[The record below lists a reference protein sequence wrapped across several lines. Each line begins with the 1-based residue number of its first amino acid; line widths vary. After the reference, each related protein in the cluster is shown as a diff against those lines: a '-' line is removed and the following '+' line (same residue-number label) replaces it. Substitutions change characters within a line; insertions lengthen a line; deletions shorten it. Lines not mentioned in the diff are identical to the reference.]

1 MRSVN
6 FFIIDRCRVTF
17 RDKGVETCLSRSS
30 ADGRSVSPPGTTG
43 ANRGTTK
50 VARLRWK
57 SEAAKAVKQHADR
70 RRKDKLTFCDTS
82 VQIYYFFLKR
92 FATSQAFVHRRPLC
106 PLPPRASHTA
116 LPKMHRQSVKYQRKE
131 APCRALSENVLS
143 KVHNKEEKHVDFD
156 RKLGL
161 FPIKVHVFSTRLL

>member
-17 RDKGVETCLSRSS
+17 RDKGVETCLSRCS

-50 VARLRWK
+50 AARLRRK
-57 SEAAKAVKQHADR
+57 SEAAKAVEKHADR
-70 RRKDKLTFCDTS
+70 RRKGKLTFCDTS

-106 PLPPRASHTA
+106 PLPPRASHTT
-116 LPKMHRQSVKYQRKE
+116 LPKMHRQSVQYQRKE
-131 APCRALSENVLS
+131 APCRALSEKVLS

-156 RKLGL
+156 RKPGL
-161 FPIKVHVFSTRLL
+161 FPIKVHVFSMRLL